1 MPVLKHR
8 MTARLATVAALVG
21 TGVLALALPAA
32 AHVTV
37 STDDAHRGAAD
48 ALITVRVPNEEDKAT
63 TTKVVVT
70 LPTATPIASVS
81 PVPLAGWTVSTT
93 PVTFAKPITTDDGT
107 LTTGVGTVTWTATG
121 AGIPVGQAGAFQLL
135 VGPLPDAPSVA
146 FLTRQTYSDGTV
158 VQWVE
163 PTLSGH
169 TEPEHPAPV
178 LVLSAGGASSAGAST
193 TPTVAATSTAKA
205 RDGSARTLAIVGI
218 VVGVAG
224 LLVGAAG
231 FRRARSTT

>member
-1 MPVLKHR
+1 MHVLKNR
-8 MTARLATVAALVG
+8 TPARLATVAALVG
-21 TGVLALALPAA
+21 TGVLALAVPAA

-37 STDDAHRGAAD
+37 STDDARRGAAD
-48 ALITVRVPNEEDKAT
+48 ALITVRVSNEEDQAT

-70 LPTATPIASVS
+70 LPAATPIASVS

-121 AGIPVGQAGAFQLL
+121 GGIPVGQAGAFQLL

-146 FLTRQTYSDGTV
+146 FLTRQTYSDGKV

-163 PTLSGH
+163 PTLPGQA
-169 TEPEHPAPV
+169 EPEHPAPV
-178 LVLSAGGASSAGAST
+178 LTLAAGGAPSTPAST

-205 RDGSARTLAIVGI
+205 KDSSARTLGIVGI

-224 LLVGAAG
+224 LLVGAAALLRG
-231 FRRARSTT
+231 RSTA

>member
-1 MPVLKHR
+1 MNR
-8 MTARLATVAALVG
+8 TTARLATVAALVG
-21 TGVLALALPAA
+21 FGVLVLALPVA

-37 STDDAHRGAAD
+37 SADDARRGAAD
-48 ALITVRVPNEEDKAT
+48 ALVTLRVPNEEDKAT

-81 PVPLAGWTVSTT
+81 PVPLAGWSISTT

-121 AGIPVGQAGAFQLL
+121 GGIPVGQAGLFQLL

-146 FLTRQTYSDGTV
+146 FLTRQTYSDGQV
-158 VQWVE
+158 VQWIE
-163 PTLSGH
+163 PTLSGQA
-169 TEPEHPAPV
+169 EPEHPAPV
-178 LVLSAGGASSAGAST
+178 LTLTAGGASGAPAST

-205 RDGSARTLAIVGI
+205 KDSWARGLAFGAI
-218 VVGVAG
+218 G
-224 LLVGAAG
+224 LSIMLLLGQYGAA
-231 FRRARSTT
+231 FARRRTAR